1 MKEIADIVSAFE
13 QAQQEGLQCAL
24 ATVVHLEG
32 SAYRR
37 PGARMLVTEDGRLT
51 GAISGGCLEGDALRK
66 ALLVMAQQKALLVTY
81 DTTDEDDTSLGIGL
95 GCNGIIHI
103 LIEPINAGNE
113 TNPIALFKQLL
124 AQRQPAVLVTLFS
137 LQNRNAPQPGTCLLL
152 QEENCRRSKAFSL
165 HWPEAIMN
173 DAWQALHTQT
183 GATKTYLHAQQP
195 LNAFIEWLQP
205 PVSLVIIGA
214 GNDVLPLVQMANVL
228 GWQVTVADGRRNYAT
243 PQRFPQV
250 HRLIVAKPGQV
261 LQQLQVDEQTVFV
274 LMTHNFHYDLDVL
287 RQLLTQK
294 MAYTGILG
302 PHKKMARMLETLQ
315 EEGIVPGEAQ
325 LARLYGPT
333 GLDIGAETA
342 EEIALSILSEIKA
355 VLSNR
360 KGQSLRDKSGGIHE
374 NPHPGKLIN
383 CQVNTL
389 TRTSNIS

>member
-24 ATVVHLEG
+24 ATVVQLEG

-103 LIEPINAGNE
+103 LIEPIDAGNE

-152 QEENCRRSKAFSL
+152 QEANCRRSKAFSL

-183 GATKTYLHAQQP
+183 GAIKTYLHAQQP
-195 LNAFIEWLQP
+195 LTAFIEWLQP

-243 PQRFPQV
+243 PRRFPQV